1 MSDQPIY
8 RVHRHGIFLLAT
20 AINGTEWVAPLG
32 TPPPPEAP
40 GQWAEYDTYM
50 SDLLILGEIEEE
62 ERKRGGER

>member
-1 MSDQPIY
+1 MTSGPIH
-8 RVHRHGIFLLAT
+8 RVQRHGIFILAT
-20 AINGTEWVAPLG
+20 AINGTEYVAPLG
-32 TPPPPEAP
+32 TPPPVEAP